1 MPTYYDK
8 NTKTW
13 FCKFYYTDYKGEKKQ
28 KKKRGFKLQREAK
41 EFERHFL
48 EQQSTDLNMSF
59 ENFVKLYQDDM
70 SPRLKPKTLHVK
82 NNIIEKR
89 ILPFFKQ
96 YQMNEITAIIIRRWQ
111 NELISQNYSEAY
123 LKKVNG
129 ILNAIFNHATK
140 YYDLKTNPC
149 TKAGSIGSHK
159 SKKMQI
165 YTIDEMK
172 TLLENVQ
179 DYNDYTIFSTLFYTG
194 MRKGELFAL
203 QKKDIDLDK
212 GVIHITKSYQR
223 IDKKDIITSPK
234 THNSYRDI
242 GIPQFLVDIIKQYI
256 DNLYKPKDDDYI
268 FMNHYT
274 KARGRL
280 KYAQSKA
287 NLNPEFTLHSFR
299 HSHVSMLIELGYSAL
314 MIAERIGDTV
324 ETTLKTYSHL
334 YPDKQIHLVN
344 KLDELNNST
353 KLVPETLQET
363 KKP

>member
-8 NTKTW
+8 KTKTW

-123 LKKVNG
+123 LKKING

-203 QKKDIDLDK
+203 Q
-212 GVIHITKSYQR
+212 
-223 IDKKDIITSPK
+223 KKDIITSPK

-353 KLVPETLQET
+353 KLVPESLQET